1 MRITYRPA
9 RAIAV
14 VSSFAIAMPMGVAL
28 VASPASA
35 DPVIEVEYVPPVTL
49 LPEVDEG
56 GDGGSGGDG
65 GDGGENPTWILE
77 PPTTFPVPE
86 DEILTD
92 EEKAAGEKAYA
103 EGAGVLVVQ
112 PDPDVVRA
120 AFNSADH
127 VRIDSF
133 ECEAGTVRAGGPA
146 STCTLT
152 VSSLAREFTDE
163 VRDWF
168 VANAGNFSVE
178 PGTGFTIVEQGTCEV
193 TGPQS
198 CTISGIQPDWVA
210 ANANSDLAMNLAYEL
225 VDRSAAGLS
234 AYSDAGTLYPA
245 CPVLDD
251 AGVQVTWEF
260 EPETAIVNTETEVS
274 VTAIPALNN
283 GYATAWDGDV
293 TWAHE
298 ATNLARSPLTTRDIA
313 FTSDW
318 DAELLDDAVRAEA
331 AREVKLKK
339 SGTYLWTAVAEF
351 SPEQRDGVP
360 TCAGAR
366 ASSTYTVD
374 ALGASSDALIFTS
387 NAGPDGRLGLKWGYE
402 AKDPRGSAV
411 QQGDSWIYTVPGGMV
426 INVTDGASQ
435 WTDVLQWGASTVG
448 DAKSGRALGDA
459 NGAGSLRKISAED
472 TPALASNLEALFQ
485 GQPAFNGVG
494 VKDWETGGVT
504 RMGRMFTDA
513 YKFNGDISGWDVS
526 SVTDF
531 ASMFVRARAFNQDI
545 SGWVTTSVKPEV
557 SDRCFEPEE
566 GDNQCNTT
574 GMGAMFYGANEFDW
588 DLSGWDVSTY
598 STTDGAVRP
607 VDGTRQI
614 AFGSTSEIGKG
625 KVATP
630 FTDNADWDRCKQPQ
644 FDPDLECGVSDDA
657 LIFTSNAGP
666 NGGRLGLKWGY
677 EAKDPRG
684 SAVQQGD
691 SWIYT
696 VPGGMV
702 INVTDG
708 ASQWTD
714 VLQWGASTV
723 GDAKSGRALGDANG
737 AGSLRKISA
746 EDTPALAS
754 NLEALFQGQPAFNGV
769 GVKDWETGGV
779 TRMGRM
785 FTDAYKF
792 NGDISG
798 WDVSSVTD
806 FASMFVRARAFNQDI
821 SGWVTTSVKPEVSD
835 RCFEPEEG
843 DNQCNTTGM
852 GAMFYGANE
861 FDWDLSGWDVS
872 TYSTTDGAVRPVDG
886 TRQIAFGSTSE
897 IGKGKVA
904 TPFTDNADWDRCKQP
919 QFDPETP
926 CNDTGDDGA
935 PIVITDEGVV
945 EGLPNG
951 EGDSFEITNSSGED
965 LWIVDSNVSVNGVSC
980 ATGCKIPAGETVSF
994 TVDDDGFDGTLTP
1007 TSQDPT
1013 AEPEDVNQGVLPGAQ
1028 QQGQGSVTPEPGV
1041 PDAAGDIVNPK
1052 AVNSVVVT
1060 LDGQTAQ
1067 ATGGR
1072 VGVLPYGEYQV
1083 AATARSGG
1091 VVDLTVGGDG
1101 CSLQGDVLSVTQTN
1115 ANCTLSTSVAETD
1128 TFEGASDVYE
1138 AATAMGTQTAALS
1151 APASKKIK
1159 VGKTLTL
1166 AKPGE
1171 AETNAG
1177 KKVTFTVVKGKKRCE
1192 VRTTKKGAVK
1202 LDMNKKGDCVVEAS
1216 AKKVPQKYKAGK
1228 GVATYTGV
1236 KSS

>member
-1 MRITYRPA
+1 
-9 RAIAV
+9 
-14 VSSFAIAMPMGVAL
+14 MPMGVAL

-35 DPVIEVEYVPPVTL
+35 DEVIEVEYVPPVTL

-56 GDGGSGGDG
+56 GDGGSGSDG
-65 GDGGENPTWILE
+65 GGSGGENPTWILE

-120 AFNSADH
+120 AFNPADH

-133 ECEAGTVRAGGPA
+133 ECEAGMVRAGGPA

-168 VANAGNFSVE
+168 AANAGNFSVE

-210 ANANSDLAMNLAYEL
+210 ANANSDLAINLAYEL
-225 VDRSAAGLS
+225 IDRSAAGLS

-251 AGVQVTWEF
+251 SGVQVTWEF
-260 EPETAIVNTETEVS
+260 EPETAIVNAETEVS

-298 ATNLARSPLTTRDIA
+298 ATNLARSPLTKRDIA

-360 TCAGAR
+360 TCAGAS
-366 ASSTYTVD
+366 ASSTYTVKGLTGINDEDFVFVSIVGPDGDGEYPDWPYTSSEDSEYLGEQGDFYVWRVPKGITLDKSIDAGNIDNVDKEGKYGRLGFEGAAGWVDIKQWGTKGGEPTSVISAPYALATPCDWTGGNSSLCTRNDNRWNLTQISAKDTPKVVDLGADHLFQNQKNLKQID
-374 ALGASSDALIFTS
+374 ALGDWKFEESVKRTQGMFTAAKRFNGAGLDSDQWAENMAGITDTVAMFYDASSMNADLSGWFNKGASSFEQDSDPKGAADNMKEMFRNAAAFVSDLTS
-387 NAGPDGRLGLKWGYE
+387 WCVQTEPEKFGDEFNFSTGAPGVKDPKWGECPESSGY
-402 AKDPRGSAV
+402 DPTFTVLRTKALRGSPTVTLPAAEGTV
-411 QQGDSWIYTVPGGMV
+411 ENVDWGQGAPVSCIPTKATCTYRTGTESKTFV
-426 INVTDGASQ
+426 IKAIFDWDNSEGNNLDWAE
-435 WTDVLQWGASTVG
+435 DVLQFGEKENGKRQLDSGKYAFKGFGGRRISALKTLDTSNVTSTYGMFSGASLFNQDLGEDFVG
-448 DAKSGRALGDA
+448 PNVK
-459 NGAGSLRKISAED
+459 D
-472 TPALASNLEALFQ
+472 TYAMFSEALVFNNGQSGSIGNWDTSGVARMRKMFESTAFQ
-485 GQPAFNGVG
+485 Q
-494 VKDWETGGVT
+494 
-504 RMGRMFTDA
+504 
-513 YKFNGDISGWDVS
+513 DISGWDVS
-526 SVTDF
+526 GLLDCPNDVYTDCGQEQG
-531 ASMFVRARAFNQDI
+531 AIKGMFDTSAWQESLSDWCVPQLKREENLPIGSSLTGDAIPEDRAPQ
-545 SGWVTTSVKPEV
+545 
-557 SDRCFEPEE
+557 
-566 GDNQCNTT
+566 
-574 GMGAMFYGANEFDW
+574 
-588 DLSGWDVSTY
+588 
-598 STTDGAVRP
+598 
-607 VDGTRQI
+607 
-614 AFGSTSEIGKG
+614 FGSACEETPE
-625 KVATP
+625 ATP
-630 FTDNADWDRCKQPQ
+630 
-644 FDPDLECGVSDDA
+644 
-657 LIFTSNAGP
+657 
-666 NGGRLGLKWGY
+666 
-677 EAKDPRG
+677 
-684 SAVQQGD
+684 
-691 SWIYT
+691 
-696 VPGGMV
+696 
-702 INVTDG
+702 
-708 ASQWTD
+708 D
-714 VLQWGASTV
+714 V
-723 GDAKSGRALGDANG
+723 N
-737 AGSLRKISA
+737 
-746 EDTPALAS
+746 
-754 NLEALFQGQPAFNGV
+754 
-769 GVKDWETGGV
+769 
-779 TRMGRM
+779 
-785 FTDAYKF
+785 
-792 NGDISG
+792 
-798 WDVSSVTD
+798 
-806 FASMFVRARAFNQDI
+806 
-821 SGWVTTSVKPEVSD
+821 
-835 RCFEPEEG
+835 
-843 DNQCNTTGM
+843 
-852 GAMFYGANE
+852 
-861 FDWDLSGWDVS
+861 
-872 TYSTTDGAVRPVDG
+872 
-886 TRQIAFGSTSE
+886 
-897 IGKGKVA
+897 
-904 TPFTDNADWDRCKQP
+904 
-919 QFDPETP
+919 
-926 CNDTGDDGA
+926 
-935 PIVITDEGVV
+935 EGV
-945 EGLPNG
+945 PP
-951 EGDSFEITNSSGED
+951 S
-965 LWIVDSNVSVNGVSC
+965 
-980 ATGCKIPAGETVSF
+980 
-994 TVDDDGFDGTLTP
+994 
-1007 TSQDPT
+1007 
-1013 AEPEDVNQGVLPGAQ
+1013 AQ

-1041 PDAAGDIVNPK
+1041 PDAAGDVVNPK
-1052 AVNSVVVT
+1052 AANSVVVT

-1115 ANCTLSTSVAETD
+1115 ASCTLSTSVAETD

-1171 AETNAG
+1171 AVTNAG
-1177 KKVTFTVVKGKKRCE
+1177 KKVTFTVVKGKKRCK

-1236 KSS
+1236 KPS

>member
-1 MRITYRPA
+1 
-9 RAIAV
+9 
-14 VSSFAIAMPMGVAL
+14 MPMGVAL

-35 DPVIEVEYVPPVTL
+35 DEVIEVEYVPPVTL

-56 GDGGSGGDG
+56 GDGGSGSDGSDG

-112 PDPDVVRA
+112 PDPEVVRA
-120 AFNSADH
+120 AFNPADH

-168 VANAGNFSVE
+168 AANAGNFSVE

-210 ANANSDLAMNLAYEL
+210 ANANSDLAINLAYEL

-245 CPVLDD
+245 CPVLGDS
-251 AGVQVTWEF
+251 GVQVTWEF
-260 EPETAIVNTETEVS
+260 EPETAIVNAETEVS
-274 VTAIPALNN
+274 VTAIPELNN

-298 ATNLARSPLTTRDIA
+298 ATNLARSPLSTRDIA

-360 TCAGAR
+360 TCAGAS

-374 ALGASSDALIFTS
+374 ALSRSTTDLVFTS

-402 AKDPRGSAV
+402 ESKDPRGSAV
-411 QQGDSWIYTVPGGMV
+411 QDGDSWVYTVTGGMY

-435 WTDVLQWGASTVG
+435 WTDVLQWGDSTVG
-448 DAKSGRALGDA
+448 DAKNGRALGDA

-472 TPALASNLEALFQ
+472 EPSLASNLEALFQ
-485 GQPAFNGVG
+485 GQPAFTGEGVE
-494 VKDWETGGVT
+494 DWDTSGVT

-513 YKFNGDISGWDVS
+513 YKFNGDISKWNVS

-531 ASMFVRARAFNQDI
+531 ASMFVRARAFDRDI
-545 SGWVTTSVKPEV
+545 SGWVTESVKPEV
-557 SDRCFEPEE
+557 RDRCFEPGE

-574 GMGAMFYGANEFDW
+574 GMGAMFYGAIKFDQ

-598 STTDGAVRP
+598 STTTDAVRE
-607 VDGTRQI
+607 VEGTRQI
-614 AFGSTSEIGKG
+614 AFGSTNEIGKG

-630 FTDNADWDRCKQPQ
+630 FTDNA
-644 FDPDLECGVSDDA
+644 G
-657 LIFTSNAGP
+657 
-666 NGGRLGLKWGY
+666 
-677 EAKDPRG
+677 
-684 SAVQQGD
+684 
-691 SWIYT
+691 
-696 VPGGMV
+696 
-702 INVTDG
+702 
-708 ASQWTD
+708 
-714 VLQWGASTV
+714 
-723 GDAKSGRALGDANG
+723 
-737 AGSLRKISA
+737 
-746 EDTPALAS
+746 
-754 NLEALFQGQPAFNGV
+754 
-769 GVKDWETGGV
+769 
-779 TRMGRM
+779 
-785 FTDAYKF
+785 
-792 NGDISG
+792 
-798 WDVSSVTD
+798 
-806 FASMFVRARAFNQDI
+806 
-821 SGWVTTSVKPEVSD
+821 
-835 RCFEPEEG
+835 
-843 DNQCNTTGM
+843 
-852 GAMFYGANE
+852 
-861 FDWDLSGWDVS
+861 
-872 TYSTTDGAVRPVDG
+872 
-886 TRQIAFGSTSE
+886 
-897 IGKGKVA
+897 
-904 TPFTDNADWDRCKQP
+904 WDRCKQP

-926 CNDTGDDGA
+926 CDGSGDDGA

-951 EGDSFEITNSSGED
+951 EGDSFEISNSSGED
-965 LWIVDSNVSVNGVSC
+965 LWIIDSNLSVNGVSC

-994 TVDDDGFDGTLTP
+994 TVDDGGFDGTLTP

-1013 AEPEDVNQGVLPGAQ
+1013 AQPEDVNQGVSPGAQ

-1041 PDAAGDIVNPK
+1041 PDAAGDVVNPK
-1052 AVNSVVVT
+1052 AANSVVVT

-1115 ANCTLSTSVAETD
+1115 ASCTLSTFVAETD

-1171 AETNAG
+1171 AVTNAG
-1177 KKVTFTVVKGKKRCE
+1177 KKVTFTVVKGKKRCK

>member
-1 MRITYRPA
+1 
-9 RAIAV
+9 
-14 VSSFAIAMPMGVAL
+14 MPMGVAL

-35 DPVIEVEYVPPVTL
+35 DEVIEVEYVPPVTL

-56 GDGGSGGDG
+56 GDGGSGSDGSDG

-120 AFNSADH
+120 AFNPADH

-168 VANAGNFSVE
+168 AANAGNFSVE

-210 ANANSDLAMNLAYEL
+210 ANANSDLAINLAYEL
-225 VDRSAAGLS
+225 IDRSAAGLS

-245 CPVLDD
+245 CPVLADS
-251 AGVQVTWEF
+251 GMQVTWEF
-260 EPETAIVNTETEVS
+260 EPETAIVNAETEVS
-274 VTAIPALNN
+274 VTAIPELNN

-298 ATNLARSPLTTRDIA
+298 ATNLARSPLSTRDIA

-360 TCAGAR
+360 TCAGAS

-374 ALGASSDALIFTS
+374 ALSRSTTDLVFTS

-402 AKDPRGSAV
+402 ESKDPRGSAV
-411 QQGDSWIYTVPGGMV
+411 QDGDSWVYTVPGGMK

-435 WTDVLQWGASTVG
+435 WTDVLQWGDSTVG
-448 DAKSGRALGDA
+448 DAKNGRALGDA

-472 TPALASNLEALFQ
+472 EPSLASNLEALFQ
-485 GQPAFNGVG
+485 GQPAFTGEGVE
-494 VKDWETGGVT
+494 DWDTSGVT

-513 YKFNGDISGWDVS
+513 YKFNGDISKWNVS

-531 ASMFVRARAFNQDI
+531 ASMFVRARAFDRDI
-545 SGWVTTSVKPEV
+545 SGWVTESVKPEV
-557 SDRCFEPEE
+557 RDRCFEPGE

-574 GMGAMFYGANEFDW
+574 GMGAMFYGAIKFDQ

-598 STTDGAVRP
+598 STTTDAVRE
-607 VDGTRQI
+607 VEGTRQI
-614 AFGSTSEIGKG
+614 AFGSTNEIGKG

-630 FTDNADWDRCKQPQ
+630 FTDNAGWDRCKQPQ
-644 FDPDLECGVSDDA
+644 FDPDLECGVSDAD
-657 LIFTSNAGP
+657 LVFTSNAGP
-666 NGGRLGLKWGY
+666 DGRLGLKWGY
-677 EAKDPRG
+677 EESKDPRG
-684 SAVQQGD
+684 SAVQDGD
-691 SWIYT
+691 SWVYT
-696 VPGGMV
+696 VPGGMK

-714 VLQWGASTV
+714 VLQWGDSTV
-723 GDAKSGRALGDANG
+723 GDAKNGRALGDANG

-746 EDTPALAS
+746 EDEPSLAS
-754 NLEALFQGQPAFNGV
+754 NLEALFQGQPAFTGEGV
-769 GVKDWETGGV
+769 EDWDTSGV

-792 NGDISG
+792 NGDISK
-798 WDVSSVTD
+798 WNVSSVTD
-806 FASMFVRARAFNQDI
+806 FASMFVRARAFDRDI
-821 SGWVTTSVKPEVSD
+821 SGWVTESVKPEVRD
-835 RCFEPEEG
+835 RCFEPGEG

-852 GAMFYGANE
+852 GAMFYGAIK
-861 FDWDLSGWDVS
+861 FDQDLSGWDVS
-872 TYSTTDGAVRPVDG
+872 TYSTTTDAVREVEG
-886 TRQIAFGSTSE
+886 TRQIAFGSTNE

-904 TPFTDNADWDRCKQP
+904 TPFTDNAGWDRCKQP

-926 CNDTGDDGA
+926 CDGSGDDGA

-951 EGDSFEITNSSGED
+951 EGDSFEISNSSGED
-965 LWIVDSNVSVNGVSC
+965 LWIIDSNLSVNGVSC

-994 TVDDDGFDGTLTP
+994 TVDDGGFDGTLTP

-1013 AEPEDVNQGVLPGAQ
+1013 AQPEDVNQGVSPGAQ

-1041 PDAAGDIVNPK
+1041 PDAAGDVVNPK
-1052 AVNSVVVT
+1052 AANSVVVT

-1115 ANCTLSTSVAETD
+1115 ASCTLSTFVAETD

-1171 AETNAG
+1171 AVTNAG

-1236 KSS
+1236 KPS

>member
-1 MRITYRPA
+1 
-9 RAIAV
+9 

-35 DPVIEVEYVPPVTL
+35 DEVIEVEYVPPVTL

-56 GDGGSGGDG
+56 GDGGSGSDG
-65 GDGGENPTWILE
+65 GGSGGENPTWILE

-120 AFNSADH
+120 AFNPADH

-168 VANAGNFSVE
+168 AANAGNFSVE

-210 ANANSDLAMNLAYEL
+210 ANANSDLAINLAYEL
-225 VDRSAAGLS
+225 IDRSAAGLS

-251 AGVQVTWEF
+251 SGVQVTWEF
-260 EPETAIVNTETEVS
+260 EPETAIVNAETEVS

-298 ATNLARSPLTTRDIA
+298 ATNLARSPLTKRDIA

-318 DAELLDDAVRAEA
+318 DAGLLNDAVRAEA

-374 ALGASSDALIFTS
+374 ALGASDADLVFTS
-387 NAGPDGRLGLKWGYE
+387 NAGPDGFLGLKWGYQE
-402 AKDPRGSAV
+402 SKDPRESAI
-411 QQGDSWIYTVPGGMV
+411 QDGDSWVYTVPGGMD

-435 WTDVLQWGASTVG
+435 WTDVLQWGDSRVG
-448 DAKSGRALGDA
+448 DAKNGRALGDA
-459 NGAGSLRKISAED
+459 NGAGSLRKISAKDE
-472 TPALASNLEALFQ
+472 PSLASNLEALFQ
-485 GQPAFNGVG
+485 GQPAFTGKGVE
-494 VKDWETGGVT
+494 DWDTSGVT

-513 YKFNGDISGWDVS
+513 YQFNGDISKWDVS

-531 ASMFVRARAFNQDI
+531 ASMFVRARAFDRDI
-545 SGWVTTSVKPEV
+545 SGWVTESVKPEV
-557 SDRCFEPEE
+557 RDRCFEPGE

-574 GMGAMFYGANEFDW
+574 GMGAMFYGAINFDR
-588 DLSGWDVSTY
+588 DLSGWDVSAY
-598 STTDGAVRP
+598 STTDGAVRE
-607 VDGTRQI
+607 VEGTRQI

-630 FTDNADWDRCKQPQ
+630 FTDNAGWDRCQQPQ
-644 FDPDLECGVSDDA
+644 FDP
-657 LIFTSNAGP
+657 
-666 NGGRLGLKWGY
+666 
-677 EAKDPRG
+677 
-684 SAVQQGD
+684 Q
-691 SWIYT
+691 
-696 VPGGMV
+696 
-702 INVTDG
+702 
-708 ASQWTD
+708 
-714 VLQWGASTV
+714 
-723 GDAKSGRALGDANG
+723 
-737 AGSLRKISA
+737 
-746 EDTPALAS
+746 
-754 NLEALFQGQPAFNGV
+754 
-769 GVKDWETGGV
+769 
-779 TRMGRM
+779 
-785 FTDAYKF
+785 
-792 NGDISG
+792 
-798 WDVSSVTD
+798 
-806 FASMFVRARAFNQDI
+806 
-821 SGWVTTSVKPEVSD
+821 
-835 RCFEPEEG
+835 
-843 DNQCNTTGM
+843 
-852 GAMFYGANE
+852 
-861 FDWDLSGWDVS
+861 
-872 TYSTTDGAVRPVDG
+872 
-886 TRQIAFGSTSE
+886 
-897 IGKGKVA
+897 
-904 TPFTDNADWDRCKQP
+904 
-919 QFDPETP
+919 TP
-926 CNDTGDDGA
+926 CDGTGDDGA

-965 LWIVDSNVSVNGVSC
+965 LWIIDSSLSVNGVSC

-994 TVDDDGFDGTLTP
+994 TVDNGGFEGTLTP

-1013 AEPEDVNQGVLPGAQ
+1013 AEPEDVNQGVSPGAQ

-1041 PDAAGDIVNPK
+1041 PDAAGDVVNPK
-1052 AVNSVVVT
+1052 AANSVVVT

-1171 AETNAG
+1171 AVTNAG
-1177 KKVTFTVVKGKKRCE
+1177 KKVTFTVVKGKKRCK

-1236 KSS
+1236 KPS